1 MKTLALDT
9 SHSFLTIALIEN
21 DVLVQSIQTPA
32 FKTQSETIMV
42 EIDRLFK
49 LAGWKSN
56 DLKALVLTDGP
67 GSYTGLRISMTVAK
81 VLGLVQGIQ
90 LYTMSSLQLLSGTL
104 PEVYAV
110 MDARAKRVYLGHYR
124 FGIAVEE
131 DTAILIEEA
140 QKLEAPQAIF
150 VGDASLINKEATL
163 VNCPQHFIDLK
174 DHWIKVEN
182 VHTLTPR
189 YLKETEDY
197 HS

>member
-21 DVLVQSIQTPA
+21 DILVQSIQTPA

-49 LAGWKSN
+49 LAGWNPN
-56 DLKALVLTDGP
+56 DLNALILTDGP

-81 VLGLVQGIQ
+81 VLGLIQGIQ
-90 LYTMSSLQLLSGTL
+90 LYTISSLQLLCGSL

-124 FGIAVEE
+124 NGIAVEE
-131 DTAILIEEA
+131 DRAILIEEA
-140 QKLEAPQAIF
+140 TTLIGSDAII
-150 VGDASLINKEATL
+150 VGDAHLIERKATE
-163 VNCPQHFIDLK
+163 VFCPQHFIDLK
-174 DHWIKVEN
+174 DQWIKVEI